1 MNITKPKSIWQ
12 RTTVHFTAYITGTNR
27 LSEFTI
33 DPLLDLSL
41 PTESLRFDI
50 LHACRDELRH
60 HPSYSPISALPSTLV
75 AEVSGRFLTIQISQ
89 DIQAQLSGRLYA
101 LNEVT
106 A

>member
-1 MNITKPKSIWQ
+1 MNITKTKSIWQ
-12 RTTVHFTAYITGTNR
+12 RSTVHFTAYLSGTNR

-50 LHACRDELRH
+50 LNACRDELRH

-75 AEVSGRFLTIQISQ
+75 VTVRGRFLTIQINQ
-89 DIQAQLSGRLYA
+89 DIQAQLSGRLYD